1 MDRDLKKVVVLLAHP
16 NMKDSRANKEL
27 LNAIRDMG
35 EVAVFNLYEMQSED
49 VFNIEVWNRVVSHAK
64 AVVLQFPFHWM
75 SAPSLLKKWQDE
87 IFIQLAK
94 TPAVAGKPLL
104 VATTTGSDFDSY
116 RSGGRNCFTVDE
128 LLRPYQVSA
137 IHSGM
142 LWQTPFVVYGIG
154 SSKTEK
160 NIAEGVDLYKK
171 RIAAFIGED
180 QTEDSW

>member
-1 MDRDLKKVVVLLAHP
+1 M
-16 NMKDSRANKEL
+16 
-27 LNAIRDMG
+27 
-35 EVAVFNLYEMQSED
+35 
-49 VFNIEVWNRVVSHAK
+49 
-64 AVVLQFPFHWM
+64 LQF
-75 SAPSLLKKWQDE
+75 
-87 IFIQLAK
+87 
-94 TPAVAGKPLL
+94 
-104 VATTTGSDFDSY
+104 DFE
-116 RSGGRNCFTVDE
+116 GNQTGRNCFTVDE